1 MEYGVA
7 ALWCLVSML
16 FLLILGV
23 PIVYSLGFSALVF
36 GYVAFGGAALS
47 KIGWITFHSLYGF
60 SWVPLPLFILMAV
73 IIAETNLGEDIFGLA
88 SKWLSRLPGSLVS
101 ASIIGEAALAATMG
115 ISGAAIITVGKI
127 ADPQFQKYG
136 YNRAF
141 AMCGVVCGG
150 VLGPL
155 IPPSV
160 PLIIYGIVSDTSV
173 GHLFIAGII
182 PGIILA
188 CILAIVPILIV
199 ARIPQS
205 APPIG
210 SISWAERFKAIKAVW
225 PIALVFFSMIGSI
238 YLGIATP
245 SEAAGVGC
253 VVVILLAF
261 LLYGLPLER
270 FKRAVVEA
278 AEING
283 MMLAIV
289 AMATFFTYV
298 VGSSNFAKDLG
309 IIVSSLQISPIAVI
323 VLILVILLVLGLF
336 IDALTITLL
345 TVPVFVPLITQLGFD
360 PIWFGILFVVMT
372 EAGLLTPPMGINLF
386 YVRTVFNISSNELLR
401 GILPYFIG
409 IMILIC
415 ILVAFPQIALWLPGT
430 M

>member
-7 ALWCLVSML
+7 ALWCFVSML
-16 FLLILGV
+16 FLICIGV

-47 KIGWITFHSLYGF
+47 KIGWITFQSLYGF
-60 SWVPLPLFILMAV
+60 SWVSLPLFVLMAT
-73 IIAETNLGEDIFGLA
+73 IIAETNLGEDIYGLA
-88 SKWLSRLPGSLVS
+88 SKWLSGLRGSLVS
-101 ASIIGEAALAATMG
+101 SSILGEAALGAIMG
-115 ISGAAIITVGKI
+115 VSGAAILTVGKV

-136 YNRAF
+136 YDRAF
-141 AMCGVVCGG
+141 AMGGVICGG
-150 VLGPL
+150 VLAPL

-160 PLIIYGIVSDTSV
+160 PFIIYGIVSSTSV

-188 CILAIVPILIV
+188 CILAIVPILIAV
-199 ARIPQS
+199 RIPQS
-205 APPIG
+205 APSIG
-210 SISWAERFKAIKAVW
+210 AVSWTERFKAIKGVW
-225 PIALVFFSMIGSI
+225 PIALVFFAMIGTI

-261 LLYGLPLER
+261 LLYRLPIKR

-289 AMATFFTYV
+289 VMATFFTYV

-309 IIVSSLQISPIAVI
+309 VFISSLGISPTAVI
-323 VLILVILLVLGLF
+323 VLIIVIVFILGLF
-336 IDALTITLL
+336 LDALTITFL

-360 PIWFGILFVVMT
+360 PIWFGVLFVVMT
-372 EAGLLTPPMGINLF
+372 EVGLITPPMGVNLF
-386 YVRTVFNISSNELLR
+386 YVRTVFDIDTSELLR
-401 GILPYFIG
+401 GVLPYFVG
-409 IMILIC
+409 IMLFLC
-415 ILVAFPQIALWLPGT
+415 ILVAFPQIALWLPNT